1 MRLILIILFLTIIS
15 PYQVLSQIDTS
26 QISDSLR
33 FGIFSDELDSLRL
46 SKHIPGMAVAVVEDG
61 KVLWSNG
68 YGSSHFDT
76 GDEAVFKAVTP
87 DTPFWIASVT
97 KPLVALLFLKLDDLG
112 SIDLNDT
119 INDMPGWS
127 DFCGWLSTSTIV
139 FGDDLQCNRPITVRN
154 VLTHTVNGE
163 PGSDFLYNPIMY
175 SRLSRFIEFRYGN
188 PISAAEGR
196 HNTMAKLMQDHILGP
211 AGMERTMASL
221 WQREKA
227 AVYFDMA
234 QGFEYRDGAYGR
246 KPHIE
251 RHLAGGAGVVST
263 VNDLARFDIA
273 LESGDLASE
282 SVMSQV
288 FSPAVAPDGTT
299 LPYAY
304 GWYVQSYKGEK
315 LIWHSGWDENAGFS
329 ALYLKVPNRN
339 LTFIA
344 LANSEGMWWG
354 NPLGK
359 AQVENSSFANLF
371 MEHFVFGD

>member
-15 PYQVLSQIDTS
+15 PYQVLSQIDTIQS
-26 QISDSLR
+26 SDSLR

-46 SKHIPGMAVAVVEDG
+46 SKHIPGMAVAIVEDG
-61 KVLWSNG
+61 QIAWSHG

-76 GDEAVFKAVTP
+76 GDGAMFKAVTP

-97 KPLVALLFLKLDDLG
+97 KPILALLFLTLEDRGELDLDE
-112 SIDLNDT
+112 T
-119 INDMPGWS
+119 INEMPGWNG
-127 DFCGWLSTSTIV
+127 FCGWLSSSTIV
-139 FGDDLQCNRPITVRN
+139 FGEDLRCDQPITIRN

-163 PGSDFLYNPIMY
+163 PGTGFLYNPIMY
-175 SRLSRFIEFRYGN
+175 SRLSRYLEYVYGH

-211 AGMERTMASL
+211 AGMERTMSSQ

-227 AVYFDMA
+227 EVFFDMS
-234 QGFEYRDGAYGR
+234 QGFEFRDGSYVR

-263 VNDLARFDIA
+263 VTDLARFDIA
-273 LESGDLASE
+273 LESGDIASE

-288 FSPAVAPDGTT
+288 FSPAVAPDGTK

-354 NPLGK
+354 NPLDR
-359 AQVENSSFANLF
+359 AEVEKSPFASLF
-371 MEHFVFGD
+371 LEYFVFGD